1 MHYKVN
7 YKFSNNFKV
16 LKNYIVQNKYKAK
29 FIVKTINL
37 LLNQIKSFRNRIPN
51 KKNRLIQVKI

>member
-16 LKNYIVQNKYKAK
+16 LKNYIAQNKYKAK
-29 FIVKTINL
+29 FIIKTINL